1 MTLPH
6 IIRLVVRNFQAALDP
21 LTMLVIFGQPAFLVI
36 VLGTMFGQLIGSVGA
51 SGSYVAFFVPG
62 MIATTMITGAVLAAR
77 ILWLD
82 RRFSMVEQLLSGPY
96 ERLDYIGALL
106 LTTLLFSLVGVAILV
121 LVALPLLGLH
131 SLTAEGLLVVLG
143 TVALGATFFGGA
155 LISLAART
163 RSSTLFFTVQ
173 SLLQFFVIYVSTV
186 YYPVTG
192 RTPAPL
198 RLAIDVNPLTYAA
211 QIIRDAF
218 LLRLDTGD
226 LFAGLVLGVLAGLSF
241 ASALFFFG
249 SNQVRS
255 DRLTHEG
262 AAPSVHHWG
271 ARLKG

>member
-1 MTLPH
+1 
-6 IIRLVVRNFQAALDP
+6 
-21 LTMLVIFGQPAFLVI
+21 
-36 VLGTMFGQLIGSVGA
+36 
-51 SGSYVAFFVPG
+51 FVPG

-173 SLLQFFVIYVSTV
+173 SLLLIFRLFTSPPCTI
-186 YYPVTG
+186 
-192 RTPAPL
+192 PL
-198 RLAIDVNPLTYAA
+198 PGARRP
-211 QIIRDAF
+211 
-218 LLRLDTGD
+218 
-226 LFAGLVLGVLAGLSF
+226 
-241 ASALFFFG
+241 
-249 SNQVRS
+249 RS
-255 DRLTHEG
+255 DLPSTSTHSLTRPKSFET
-262 AAPSVHHWG
+262 PFSF
-271 ARLKG
+271 